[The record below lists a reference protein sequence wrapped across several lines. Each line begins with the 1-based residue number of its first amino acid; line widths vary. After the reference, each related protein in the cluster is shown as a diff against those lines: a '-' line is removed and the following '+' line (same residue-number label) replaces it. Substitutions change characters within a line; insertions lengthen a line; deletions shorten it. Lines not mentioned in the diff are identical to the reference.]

1 MDTFVDS
8 SWYYLRYLDPKNGG
22 APFDPAVVKEWAPVD
37 QYIGGIE
44 HAILHLLYAR
54 FFARLLKDLDLVT
67 FEEPFSAL
75 FNQGM
80 ITRLSPTGRVEK
92 MSKSRGNSVSLDA
105 LIAEKGA
112 DAVRAFVLFL
122 GPPEKDA
129 EWSDEGISGPERF
142 LWRVRG
148 AVDRFLATGAD
159 PQAQP
164 AKADTPAARARHMAI
179 KKITEDFR
187 AFSFH
192 TAVAHLMEL
201 LNGATVLAAD
211 AGADAGETA
220 ATLRTLVTL
229 LHPIAPHLSEE
240 MHEKMGGKKSLLVSG
255 WPAFDPALAVEEVAS
270 IAVQVSGKVRAEIK
284 LRRGSSERDALAA
297 AQAEVALSRWL
308 DGKQIVKTIWVQDR
322 LLNIVVK

>member
-8 SWYYLRYLDPKNGG
+8 SWYFLRYLDPANDR
-22 APFDPAVVKEWAPVD
+22 APFDPARAAEWAPVD

-54 FFARLLKDLDLVT
+54 FFTRVMKDLGLVR

-92 MSKSRGNSVSLDA
+92 MSKSRGNAVSLDP

-142 LWRVRG
+142 LGRVRT
-148 AVDRFLATGAD
+148 AVERFVASGAD
-159 PQAQP
+159 PRRTPAQ
-164 AKADTPAARARHMAI
+164 ADTPAARARHMAI
-179 KKITEDFR
+179 HRVTVDFD

-192 TAVAHLMEL
+192 TAVAHLMEF
-201 LNGATVLAAD
+201 GSHAASLVGD
-211 AGADAGETA
+211 EKADPGETA
-220 ATLRTLVTL
+220 ATLRALVAL

-240 MHEKMGGKKSLLVSG
+240 LNERLGGTRSLLVSG
-255 WPAFDPALAVEEVAS
+255 WPVFDPALAVEEMAS
-270 IAVQVSGKVRAEIK
+270 IAVQVSGKVRAELK
-284 LRRGSSERDALAA
+284 VRRGSSEREVVEAA
-297 AQAEVALSRWL
+297 EAEPVVARWL
-308 DGKQIVKTIWVQDR
+308 EGKQRIRNIWVQDR
-322 LLNIVVK
+322 LLNLVVK

>member
-1 MDTFVDS
+1 
-8 SWYYLRYLDPKNGG
+8 
-22 APFDPAVVKEWAPVD
+22 
-37 QYIGGIE
+37 
-44 HAILHLLYAR
+44 
-54 FFARLLKDLDLVT
+54 
-67 FEEPFSAL
+67 
-75 FNQGM
+75 
-80 ITRLSPTGRVEK
+80 
-92 MSKSRGNSVSLDA
+92 
-105 LIAEKGA
+105 
-112 DAVRAFVLFL
+112 
-122 GPPEKDA
+122 
-129 EWSDEGISGPERF
+129 
-142 LWRVRG
+142 
-148 AVDRFLATGAD
+148 
-159 PQAQP
+159 
-164 AKADTPAARARHMAI
+164 MAI